1 LSLITFKYYFSLDRP
16 IINITVSGAF
26 LIVFALIIM
35 NYLKQARQGFT
46 REKLLSSKWNSPDL
60 LAVVA
65 SQTLGG
71 THIKET
77 PDGDI
82 KYGGGSFGGGG
93 AEGKW

>member
-1 LSLITFKYYFSLDRP
+1 
-16 IINITVSGAF
+16 
-26 LIVFALIIM
+26 M
-35 NYLKQARQGFT
+35 NYLKQARHGFT

-65 SQTLGG
+65 YQTLGG

-82 KYGGGSFGGGG
+82 KYGGVALVAVVLMESGNCLKIIALIANLPPYFYFQ
-93 AEGKW
+93 